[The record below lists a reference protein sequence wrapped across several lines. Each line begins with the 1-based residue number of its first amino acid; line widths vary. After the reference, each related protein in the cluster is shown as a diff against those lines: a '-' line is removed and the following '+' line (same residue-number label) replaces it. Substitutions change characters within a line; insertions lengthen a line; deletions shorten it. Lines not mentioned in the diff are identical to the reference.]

1 MHPNI
6 NFTFIAVNSKVSGN
20 TEALIS
26 TNFVDTS
33 RPVFAWIACC
43 TLIDIWKYATAKD
56 MYKYAKYQEM
66 WYLYYVFFICID
78 MKRKR
83 SGKRLLYYCGTSVY
97 FADILLKWSET
108 NIFIL
113 CTMIHPHREHDNWN
127 YHWLA
132 TEVDWNPLT
141 IDNEL
146 SQMN

>member
-20 TEALIS
+20 TEAPIS

-83 SGKRLLYYCGTSVY
+83 SGKRLVYYCGTSVLFIFCWHSIKVIGNKYIY
-97 FADILLKWSET
+97 FMHNDSS
-108 NIFIL
+108 
-113 CTMIHPHREHDNWN
+113 
-127 YHWLA
+127 
-132 TEVDWNPLT
+132 TERAR
-141 IDNEL
+141 
-146 SQMN
+146 